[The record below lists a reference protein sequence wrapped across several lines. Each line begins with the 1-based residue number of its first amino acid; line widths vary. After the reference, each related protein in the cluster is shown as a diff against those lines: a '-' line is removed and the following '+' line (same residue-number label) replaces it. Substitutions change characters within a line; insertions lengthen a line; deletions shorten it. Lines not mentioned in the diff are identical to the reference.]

1 MAKFHIKTGDTVMVI
16 AGQSKGQTGR
26 IIRMIPK
33 QHRAVVEGVNMVT
46 KHQKPTASS
55 PQGGLSQMEAPLH
68 VSNLMLIDPKTGT
81 PTRVGMKIND
91 KGQKVRIAKKSGET
105 IK

>member
-1 MAKFHIKTGDTVMVI
+1 MVI

>member
-68 VSNLMLIDPKTGT
+68 VSNLMLIDPKRGT

-91 KGQKVRIAKKSGET
+91 KGQKVRVAKKSGET

>member
-46 KHQKPTASS
+46 KHKKPTASS

-91 KGQKVRIAKKSGET
+91 KGQKVRVAKKSGET

>member
-1 MAKFHIKTGDTVMVI
+1 MVI

-91 KGQKVRIAKKSGET
+91 KGQKVRVAKKSGET
-105 IK
+105 NK

>member
-46 KHQKPTASS
+46 KHQKPTAAN

-81 PTRVGMKIND
+81 PTRVSIKTND
-91 KGQKVRIAKKSGET
+91 KGQKVRVAKKSGET

>member
-1 MAKFHIKTGDTVMVI
+1 VI
-16 AGQSKGQTGR
+16 AGQSKGQTCR

-91 KGQKVRIAKKSGET
+91 KGQKVRVAKKSGET

>member
-33 QHRAVVEGVNMVT
+33 QHRAVVEGVNLVT
-46 KHQKPTASS
+46 KHQKPTASN

-91 KGQKVRIAKKSGET
+91 KARRFA
-105 IK
+105 

>member
-1 MAKFHIKTGDTVMVI
+1 MVI

-26 IIRMIPK
+26 IIRMIPN

-91 KGQKVRIAKKSGET
+91 KGQKVRVAKKSGET

>member
-1 MAKFHIKTGDTVMVI
+1 MVI

-91 KGQKVRIAKKSGET
+91 KGQKVRVAKKSGET

>member
-1 MAKFHIKTGDTVMVI
+1 MVI

-68 VSNLMLIDPKTGT
+68 VSNLMLIGPKTGT

-91 KGQKVRIAKKSGET
+91 KGQKVRVAKKSGET

>member
-91 KGQKVRIAKKSGET
+91 KGQKVRVAKKSGET

>member
-1 MAKFHIKTGDTVMVI
+1 MVI

-33 QHRAVVEGVNMVT
+33 QHRAVVEGVNLVT
-46 KHQKPTASS
+46 KHQKPTASN

-91 KGQKVRIAKKSGET
+91 KGQKVRVAKKSGET

>member
-1 MAKFHIKTGDTVMVI
+1 MVI

-33 QHRAVVEGVNMVT
+33 QHRAVVEGVHMVT
-46 KHQKPTASS
+46 KHQQPTASS
-55 PQGGLSQMEAPLH
+55 PQGGLSQTEAQMH

-91 KGQKVRIAKKSGET
+91 KGQKVRVAKKSGET

>member
-1 MAKFHIKTGDTVMVI
+1 
-16 AGQSKGQTGR
+16 
-26 IIRMIPK
+26 
-33 QHRAVVEGVNMVT
+33 MVT

-91 KGQKVRIAKKSGET
+91 KGQKVRVAKKSGET

>member
-33 QHRAVVEGVNMVT
+33 QHRAVVEGVNLVT

-81 PTRVGMKIND
+81 PTRVGMKITD
-91 KGQKVRIAKKSGET
+91 KGQKVRVAKKSGET

>member
-33 QHRAVVEGVNMVT
+33 QHRAVVEGVNLVT
-46 KHQKPTASS
+46 KHQKPTASN

-91 KGQKVRIAKKSGET
+91 KGQKVRVAKKSGET

>member
-1 MAKFHIKTGDTVMVI
+1 MAKFHIKPGDTVMVI

-33 QHRAVVEGVNMVT
+33 QHRAVVGGVNMVT

-91 KGQKVRIAKKSGET
+91 KGQKVRVAKKSGET

>member
-1 MAKFHIKTGDTVMVI
+1 MVI

-91 KGQKVRIAKKSGET
+91 KGPKVRVAKKSGET

>member
-1 MAKFHIKTGDTVMVI
+1 
-16 AGQSKGQTGR
+16 
-26 IIRMIPK
+26 MIPK

-91 KGQKVRIAKKSGET
+91 KGQKVRVAKKSGET

>member
-1 MAKFHIKTGDTVMVI
+1 MVI

-33 QHRAVVEGVNMVT
+33 QHRAVVEGVNLVT

-68 VSNLMLIDPKTGT
+68 VSNLMLIDPKTGN
-81 PTRVGMKIND
+81 PTRVGMKITD
-91 KGQKVRIAKKSGET
+91 KGQKVRVAKKSGET